1 MNEILVIDVGTSS
14 VRAGALNQEGSLH
27 DVISV
32 PTLPSTPSPGLVEVD
47 GDLIAKNAIELANK
61 VIESVGSVSGVAITN
76 QRSTSLVW
84 DRNTGELVAP
94 GIGWQDLRTVI
105 TCIMLQEQGLRLSPS
120 HSGPKLQSILD
131 DFDKERVK
139 ELCFGTI
146 DTWIAWK
153 LNGQLGDQALHVTD
167 VTNASATG
175 MATSDFSKWDQDVLA
190 ALNIEAS
197 ILPEIKS
204 SSDFMG
210 EARVL
215 KGSPPIIA
223 IAGDQQASLVGQ
235 ACNKPGLAKATF
247 GTGGMLD
254 QFVGPIRPEFMDLGP
269 NGTTS
274 FAAYKLGSS
283 PTAYEVEALML
294 SAGSAVE
301 WLRDDLGIISSSEE
315 SDELASQSA
324 DNSDVW
330 FVPAL
335 LGLGTPVW
343 DFGARGTFV
352 GITRG
357 TGRAELVR
365 GVLEGIAQRGADMVE
380 AAEGDSQ
387 LSIPSLRIDGG
398 MSANKTFVQA
408 LANACQRPVEVSKE
422 REATTIGA
430 AFLGAIHLGW
440 YGGMDEISS
449 NWSPKEV
456 IEPNAPSRRERWLE
470 ARSKSLKTIPELSA
484 ITF

>member
-14 VRAGALNQEGSLH
+14 VRAGALNQEGVLH
-27 DVISV
+27 SVVSV
-32 PTLPSTPSPGLVEVD
+32 PTLPSTPNPGIVEVD
-47 GDLIAKNAIELANK
+47 GDLIAKNALELSRQ

-76 QRSTSLVW
+76 QRATTLVW
-84 DRNTGELVAP
+84 DRNTGELVCP

-105 TCIMLQEQGLRLSPS
+105 TCIVLQEQGLRLSPS

-131 DFDKERVK
+131 ACDKDRTK

-153 LNGQLGDQALHVTD
+153 LNGQTGDKALHVTD

-175 MATSDFSKWDQDVLA
+175 MATSDFSKWDKDVLA
-190 ALNIEAS
+190 ALNIDS
-197 ILPEIKS
+197 SMLPEIKS
-204 SSDFMG
+204 SSEFMG
-210 EARVL
+210 EAKVL

-235 ACNKPGLAKATF
+235 ACYKPGLAKATF

-254 QFVGPIRPEFMDLGP
+254 QFVGPTRPKFMDLGP

-274 FAAYKLGSS
+274 FAAFKIENS
-283 PTAYEVEALML
+283 PTVFEVEALML
-294 SAGSAVE
+294 SAGSAIE

-315 SDELASQSA
+315 SDELARQSA

-357 TGRAELVR
+357 TGRAEMVR
-365 GVLEGIAQRGADMVE
+365 AVLEGIAQRGADMVE

-408 LANACQRPVEVSKE
+408 LANACQRPIEVSKE
-422 REATTIGA
+422 LEATTIGA
-430 AFLGAIHLGW
+430 AFLGAVYLSW
-440 YGGMDEISS
+440 YKGMDDISS

-456 IEPNAPSRRERWLE
+456 VEPNGPSRRERWLE
-470 ARSKSLKTIPELSA
+470 ARARSLKTIPELSA
-484 ITF
+484 INF